1 MSAIPSSAM
10 PHTFADEDVDLR
22 DPHGG
27 HLDDGADAPALPTG
41 LLIAGAAVLGYALYR
56 LIR

>member
-10 PHTFADEDVDLR
+10 PHTFAHEGEDLR

-27 HLDDGADAPALPTG
+27 EVEEAETRGPPTG
-41 LLIAGAAVLGYALYR
+41 LLLAGAALVGYLLFRALR
-56 LIR
+56 